1 MDCLLTPAREGA
13 LLLAETQRPARA
25 WRALQG
31 EEGGIAGPDRRPC
44 LGGWRWLPGRGL
56 PLGELGR
63 GWAPPMTRSQPP
75 QLRVQWTCLVGQHS
89 VVLHGLSSV
98 FSLSFHTEKLI

>member
-1 MDCLLTPAREGA
+1 M
-13 LLLAETQRPARA
+13 LLAETQRPVKA

-44 LGGWRWLPGRGL
+44 LGGWRRLPGTGL
-56 PLGELGR
+56 PLGGPELGR
-63 GWAPPMTRSQPP
+63 GWGPPVTGSQPP
-75 QLRVQWTCLVGQHS
+75 QPWVQWTCLVGQHS